1 MLYIYLHV
9 KTTAEEQNQLFTQS
23 ADSVLK
29 QGKTAC
35 DRKTTSDSKQ
45 KLRLLCNSVIIF
57 VFVTAQVGSF
67 PGVCV
72 CACVRNW
79 SKPCTDS
86 PCTDISITDDHHYR
100 TDGGKT
106 PTTPTQLTVCVNRPR
121 TV

>member
-29 QGKTAC
+29 QGK
-35 DRKTTSDSKQ
+35 TSDSKQ

-72 CACVRNW
+72 R
-79 SKPCTDS
+79 
-86 PCTDISITDDHHYR
+86 
-100 TDGGKT
+100 
-106 PTTPTQLTVCVNRPR
+106 VCEKLE
-121 TV
+121 

>member
-45 KLRLLCNSVIIF
+45 KLRRGKSRAAHRFLCNSVIIF

-72 CACVRNW
+72 RACE
-79 SKPCTDS
+79 K
-86 PCTDISITDDHHYR
+86 
-100 TDGGKT
+100 
-106 PTTPTQLTVCVNRPR
+106 LE
-121 TV
+121 

>member
-35 DRKTTSDSKQ
+35 DHKTTSDSKQ

-72 CACVRNW
+72 R
-79 SKPCTDS
+79 
-86 PCTDISITDDHHYR
+86 
-100 TDGGKT
+100 
-106 PTTPTQLTVCVNRPR
+106 VCEKLE
-121 TV
+121 